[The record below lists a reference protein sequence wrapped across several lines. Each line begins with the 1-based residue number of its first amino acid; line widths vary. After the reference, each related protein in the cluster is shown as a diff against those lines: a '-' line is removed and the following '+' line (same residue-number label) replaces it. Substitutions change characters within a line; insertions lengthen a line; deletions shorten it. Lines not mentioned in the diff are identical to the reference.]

1 MANNSIKS
9 NTCFWAEISEYKIQ
23 VPCYQRDYAQ
33 GRVDGG
39 RIDNIRKVF
48 VEELYRAIVDKK
60 ECHLGLVFGSYDE
73 DNKTFIVVDGQQ
85 RLTTAFL
92 LHWYLAWR
100 ENKLSEYK
108 VLSTNF
114 SWDTRSYSSHFVKL
128 LFNIN
133 KTDNVNI
140 IKDIKTNVNYFS
152 IWEQDPTVKGML
164 TMLAEIESQYSQYG
178 LYDRQLCQSL
188 FSSDCKIKYDVLKLN
203 KDSDEKTYLKMN
215 SRGRSLTTYELFKS
229 KFIDKHNPS
238 FAKKFDE
245 EWLNFILKLSKDKNG
260 NFDDP
265 DVFYMNFINEYTY
278 CVLQLK
284 DNENTE
290 SHKDFIMAKLK
301 GNLADIPFISFEK
314 YTDAFENIDD
324 FEKRFTWI
332 VENYDKL
339 KITNERI
346 GFPKSDFFL
355 DEIIKS
361 NNPNFSHRAKLFA
374 LFKYAELTD
383 FKNLDETLYSHWNRV
398 FRNLIANTDV
408 DGSNIGNIYKAIE
421 KIDNN
426 NIYSYLSNN
435 GELETFY
442 RAQVEEEIAKVK
454 QILNGTK
461 RQDGKSWE
469 EIIIDAEKYAFFNGA
484 IRFLFQGE
492 NGDVNWDDFDIK
504 WENEKKYF
512 KEKLEPKQPKQLIM
526 NDGYNNSI
534 LLKALISR
542 FTTKNFEDVL
552 YYSHRV
558 FNNYSSTWRYYLLND
573 NIHKPVH
580 EIMMGNISIVTLVP
594 SPEEAENRL
603 YQLSNTKLL
612 DFVIENIPDS
622 WIRDYHY
629 HKAIFPSSTG
639 IFLNAD
645 TRDNLLI
652 NTKEIKGYDN
662 QVVPNTTFLY
672 GSDINFT
679 YNDQIFQWYRT
690 DYVYLMVSINP
701 DEYRCHDKSKTEETE
716 KYFCFKV
723 EDNMTPDAFIEKLN
737 DLIRQAEEDKK
748 AANNDGGSTDSG
760 QSQQPQS

>member
-1 MANNSIKS
+1 MTNNSIKS

-48 VEELYRAIVDKK
+48 VEELYRAIVDKE
-60 ECHLGLVFGSYDE
+60 ECHLGLIFGSYDK
-73 DNKTFIVVDGQQ
+73 DNKTFIAVDGQQ

-100 ENKLSEYK
+100 ENKLSEYE

-114 SWDTRSYSSHFVKL
+114 SWDTRSYSSHFINL
-128 LFNIN
+128 LFKIN
-133 KTDNVNI
+133 KTDYDNVV
-140 IKDIKTNVNYFS
+140 KAIKTNVNYFS
-152 IWEQDPTVKGML
+152 IWELDPTVKGML
-164 TMLAEIESQYSQYG
+164 TMLEEIESQYGRYE
-178 LYDRQLCQSL
+178 RQLCQNL
-188 FSSDCKIKYDVLKLN
+188 FSSDCNIKFDVLKLN
-203 KDSDEKTYLKMN
+203 KNSDGKTYLKMN

-229 KFIDKHNPS
+229 KFIDKYKPS

-245 EWLNFILKLSKDKNG
+245 EWLNFMLKLSKDKNG
-260 NFDDP
+260 IFDDP

-278 CVLQLK
+278 CILRLK
-284 DNENTE
+284 DNENAE

-301 GNLADIPFISFEK
+301 GNLADIPFICFEK
-314 YTDAFENIDD
+314 YTDAFSHENIDD
-324 FEKRFTWI
+324 FEKRLTWI

-339 KITNERI
+339 KSANEKI

-361 NNPNFSHRAKLFA
+361 NNPDFSHRAKLFA

-383 FKNLDETLYSHWNRV
+383 YKNLDETLYSHWNRV

-408 DGSNIGNIYKAIE
+408 DGSKIGNIYKAIE

-442 RAQVEEEIAKVK
+442 GAQVEEEIAKAK
-454 QILNGTK
+454 QILKEDGTLREYNGSCK
-461 RQDGKSWE
+461 NKYWE
-469 EIIIDAEKYAFFNGA
+469 EIIIEAENYAFFKGA
-484 IRFLFQGE
+484 IRFLFQDE
-492 NGDVNWDDFDIK
+492 NGNVNWDDFDTK
-504 WENEKKYF
+504 WENAKKYF

-526 NDGYNNSI
+526 NDGYNNST

-542 FTTKNFEDVL
+542 FTTRNFWDVL
-552 YYSHRV
+552 NWKYRV

-612 DFVIENIPDS
+612 DFVIEKIPDS

-629 HKAIFPSSTG
+629 HKSIFPSSTG

-652 NTKEIKGYDN
+652 NTKEIKVYDK

-690 DYVYLMVSINP
+690 DYVYLMVDINP
-701 DEYRCHDKSKTEETE
+701 DKYWFRDERKTEETE

-737 DLIRQAEEDKK
+737 DLIRQA
-748 AANNDGGSTDSG
+748 
-760 QSQQPQS
+760 

>member
-1 MANNSIKS
+1 MTNNSIKS

-48 VEELYRAIVDKK
+48 VEELYRAIVDKE
-60 ECHLGLVFGSYDE
+60 ECHLGLIFGSYDK
-73 DNKTFIVVDGQQ
+73 DNKTFIAVDGQQ

-100 ENKLSEYK
+100 ENKLSEYE

-114 SWDTRSYSSHFVKL
+114 SWDTRSYSSHFINL
-128 LFNIN
+128 LFKIN
-133 KTDNVNI
+133 KTDDDNVV
-140 IKDIKTNVNYFS
+140 KAIKTNVNYFS
-152 IWEQDPTVKGML
+152 IWELDPTVKGML
-164 TMLAEIESQYSQYG
+164 TMLEEIESQYGRYE
-178 LYDRQLCQSL
+178 RQLCQNL
-188 FSSDCKIKYDVLKLN
+188 FSSDCNIKFDVLKLN
-203 KDSDEKTYLKMN
+203 KNSDGKTYLKMN

-229 KFIDKHNPS
+229 KFIDKYKPS

-245 EWLNFILKLSKDKNG
+245 EWLNFMLKLSKDKNG
-260 NFDDP
+260 IFDDP

-278 CVLQLK
+278 CILRLK
-284 DNENTE
+284 DNENAE

-301 GNLADIPFISFEK
+301 GNLADIPFICFEK
-314 YTDAFENIDD
+314 YTDAFSHENIDD
-324 FEKRFTWI
+324 FEKRLTWI

-339 KITNERI
+339 KSTNEKI

-361 NNPNFSHRAKLFA
+361 NNPDFSHRAKLFA

-383 FKNLDETLYSHWNRV
+383 YKNLDETLYSHWNRV

-408 DGSNIGNIYKAIE
+408 DGSKIGNIYKAIE

-442 RAQVEEEIAKVK
+442 GAQVEEEIAKAK
-454 QILNGTK
+454 QILKEDGTLREYNGSCK
-461 RQDGKSWE
+461 NKYWE
-469 EIIIDAEKYAFFNGA
+469 EIIIEAENYAFFKGA
-484 IRFLFQGE
+484 IRFLFQDE

-504 WENEKKYF
+504 WENAKKYF

-526 NDGYNNSI
+526 NDGYNNST

-542 FTTKNFEDVL
+542 FTTRNFWDVL
-552 YYSHRV
+552 NWKYRV

-612 DFVIENIPDS
+612 DFVIEKIPDS

-652 NTKEIKGYDN
+652 NTKEIKVYDK

-690 DYVYLMVSINP
+690 DYVYLMVDINP
-701 DEYRCHDKSKTEETE
+701 DKYWFRDERKTEETE

-737 DLIRQAEEDKK
+737 DLIRQAE
-748 AANNDGGSTDSG
+748 
-760 QSQQPQS
+760 